1 MNLIGNNCTSA
12 QVYVQKNKQFNNPF
26 MWVIIEDESFLKLIK
41 DFDKIDFTKRELTR
55 ARIKTVKNRDVYAIR
70 IDGKL
75 TITFPHH
82 VKDEKYKT
90 PQRCESDFTGW
101 DVRYFDMDNYILE
114 KYDARVRRML
124 GSKEEPMFLLDTSI
138 SSKKTDSIFENL
150 KGKKK
155 LMCVFMNN
163 YKPKTDIKRINIGK
177 ASTPTRAKKIIEEL
191 GDYIDGKEN

>member
-26 MWVIIEDESFLKLIK
+26 MWVIIEDESFLKLIT
-41 DFDKIDFTKRELTR
+41 DFDRIDFTKRELTR

-82 VKDEKYKT
+82 VKDENYKT

-124 GSKEEPMFLLDTSI
+124 DSKEEPMFLLDTSI

>member
-26 MWVIIEDESFLKLIK
+26 MWVIIEDESFLKLIT
-41 DFDKIDFTKRELTR
+41 DFDRIDFTKRELTS

-82 VKDEKYKT
+82 VKDENYRT

-124 GSKEEPMFLLDTSI
+124 DSKEEPMFLLDTSI

-163 YKPKTDIKRINIGK
+163 YKPKTDIKHINIGK